1 MSEVGRIVERA
12 QGCHHSFLLEIE
24 RKAPGNGGFVLWGD
38 VVRCGGERVPALGHE
53 G

>member
-1 MSEVGRIVERA
+1 MSEVGRSAER
-12 QGCHHSFLLEIE
+12 
-24 RKAPGNGGFVLWGD
+24 RKAVIIVFSLRLSARPPLIGGFVFRGD

>member
-1 MSEVGRIVERA
+1 MSEVSRIVERA
-12 QGCHHSFLLEIE
+12 RGLHHSFLLELE
-24 RKAPGNGGFVLWGD
+24 RKALGNGGFVFSGD